1 MINNAGASK
10 HSQQHVTWLF

>member
-1 MINNAGASK
+1 MINNAGTSK